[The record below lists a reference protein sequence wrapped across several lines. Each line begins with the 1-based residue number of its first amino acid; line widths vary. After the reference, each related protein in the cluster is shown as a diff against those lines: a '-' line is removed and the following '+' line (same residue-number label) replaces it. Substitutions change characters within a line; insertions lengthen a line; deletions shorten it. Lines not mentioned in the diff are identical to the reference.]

1 MLGVPVCRAKRAA
14 VASCVLSPSVSCRLP
29 RSTVASVGLHGLVN
43 AWQLITPGVFDAI
56 VMRALVGRVL
66 TEPWTSFCVR
76 RLARFEIAGV
86 DTSSTP
92 GASVQLTKR
101 PFAPRF
107 RMRVAHARP
116 GRSAQHARDAAAR
129 QGALCVHSCSI
140 IVAVKTRITL
150 IEVKTCENQLGLF

>member
-14 VASCVLSPSVSCRLP
+14 VASCVLSPSVSCRFL
-29 RSTVASVGLHGLVN
+29 RSTVASVGLHGLGN

-92 GASVQLTKR
+92 GAPVPWFSSRRGRLR
-101 PFAPRF
+101 RDFACASL
-107 RMRVAHARP
+107 MP
-116 GRSAQHARDAAAR
+116 GRVGLRNTRATLPR
-129 QGALCVHSCSI
+129 
-140 IVAVKTRITL
+140 VKGRYVCIRVRL
-150 IEVKTCENQLGLF
+150 SLPYRRANNPNRGKNL